1 MPRVQFWKEYS
12 LKYFTSFLVYFSFLF
27 SQKCW
32 VCVRLYQWIVR
43 NRTLPHTK
51 EVIYYT
57 LFTPSCNTR
66 THTSLGSHILCCVE
80 KLHRQWRGK
89 VTHSIMRSLNKSRF
103 LWCMSESS
111 YWQQLYTLLLFPKVS
126 LVFCLN
132 PTSIA
137 LFSFNFNLKKKKK
150 KKVMI
155 NIQIIITLM

>member
-66 THTSLGSHILCCVE
+66 THTPLGSHILCCVE

-89 VTHSIMRSLNKSRF
+89 VTHSIMRSLNKSISGIHVWIF
-103 LWCMSESS
+103 LLTTALHT
-111 YWQQLYTLLLFPKVS
+111 LYTLFPKVS
-126 LVFCLN
+126 LLFCFSL
-132 PTSIA
+132 TSIA
-137 LFSFNFNLKKKKK
+137 LFSFNFKILFYWHNCYTNK
-150 KKVMI
+150 
-155 NIQIIITLM
+155 

>member
-111 YWQQLYTLLLFPKVS
+111 YWQQLYTLFTHFFPRFHFSSVSASPQLLCSVS
-126 LVFCLN
+126 ISKYFFYWHNCYTN
-132 PTSIA
+132 
-137 LFSFNFNLKKKKK
+137 K
-150 KKVMI
+150 
-155 NIQIIITLM
+155 

>member
-57 LFTPSCNTR
+57 LFTPSCNTG

-89 VTHSIMRSLNKSRF
+89 VTHSIMRSLNKSISGIHVWIF
-103 LWCMSESS
+103 LLTTALHTSTFS
-111 YWQQLYTLLLFPKVS
+111 QGFTRLLFEPH
-126 LVFCLN
+126 LN
-132 PTSIA
+132 CSVQ
-137 LFSFNFNLKKKKK
+137 FQFQFEKKKKK
-150 KKVMI
+150 KG
-155 NIQIIITLM
+155 ND